1 MIKIVEVLPG
11 QEPVIKDVP
20 SLYDAYGQELFGGAR
35 LDHAKLGNDLYLA
48 VGDSAALTG
57 KPVNFTLA
65 FGLASES
72 VCGPAVFVTRV
83 WESGGE
89 ETFDEYKSLLAGEA
103 AAIVELLKRDRNQF
117 DPSELHRLLGWE
129 L

>member
-1 MIKIVEVLPG
+1 MSSPNLK
-11 QEPVIKDVP
+11 
-20 SLYDAYGQELFGGAR
+20 F
-35 LDHAKLGNDLYLA
+35 
-48 VGDSAALTG
+48 SAALTG

-65 FGLASES
+65 FGSTPVS

-83 WESGGE
+83 WESGG

-103 AAIVELLKRDRNQF
+103 AAIVELLRRDRYLF
-117 DPSELHRLLGWE
+117 DPSELHRHLGWE